1 MTAQQKKK
9 GSGKTPG
16 SAANVVAILLMGLAA
31 GMMVLLGAGLLI
43 SALVVRGSAGM
54 ESMGWVALV
63 SMFLA
68 ALAGGWFVAR
78 KMHKMPLVWSLC
90 AAAEIVVTTLA
101 IGALTYGISSP
112 RAAILRLCAA
122 LAGGAAAGVLSAAR
136 KK

>member
-1 MTAQQKKK
+1 MTAQKRKV
-9 GSGKTPG
+9 SGKTSG
-16 SAANVVAILLMGLAA
+16 SAANVAAVLLMGLAA

-43 SALVVRGSAGM
+43 SALVVRGSAGL

-68 ALAGGWFVAR
+68 ALVGGWFAAR

-90 AAAEIVVTTLA
+90 TAAEIVVTTLVIA
-101 IGALTYGISSP
+101 ALTCGISSP
-112 RAAILRLCAA
+112 RAAVLRLCAA
-122 LAGGAAAGVLSAAR
+122 LLGGAAAGVLSALR